1 MNKPQ
6 IGVIGAGE
14 CDERIFKLAE
24 EVGRGIARKNAVLIC
39 GALGGVMEAAAKGAN
54 EENGTTLGIIP
65 GKNREDANPY
75 IDISVVSDLGEARN
89 ALIARSSD
97 VLIAVSGGYGTL
109 SEIAMSLK
117 MGKKVVVLECQ
128 WNIEGTYKVNS
139 PEEAVEKAFEF
150 L

>member
-1 MNKPQ
+1 MKRPQ

-14 CDERIFKLAE
+14 CNEKIFKLAE
-24 EVGRGIARKNAVLIC
+24 EVGRGIARKNAIMIC
-39 GALGGVMEAAAKGAN
+39 GALSGVMEAAAKGAKD
-54 EENGTTLGIIP
+54 ENGTTLGILP
-65 GKNREDANPY
+65 GKKREDANPY
-75 IDISVVSDLGEARN
+75 IDIAVVSDLGEARN

-117 MGKKVVVLECQ
+117 MGKKVVLLECQ
-128 WNIEGTYKVNS
+128 WDIEGTYKASN
-139 PEEAVEKAFEF
+139 PEEAVEMAFGF